1 MVAAAIGFGLRL
13 RIVDGVIWLAEVLG
27 ACS

>member
-13 RIVDGVIWLAEVLG
+13 RIDGGVIWLAEVLG
-27 ACS
+27 AFS